1 MATST
6 FYDKIVIGKEAAQ
19 ILVDGLNGPKLPRP
33 EVPEGMKWERND
45 EVSERFRSNLRKSAQ
60 TQKKNWASEEQ

>member
-33 EVPEGMKWERND
+33 EVPEGIKYERND
-45 EVSERFRSNLRKSAQ
+45 ELLELARLSLRNLSQVQ
-60 TQKKNWASEEQ
+60 TKKQA